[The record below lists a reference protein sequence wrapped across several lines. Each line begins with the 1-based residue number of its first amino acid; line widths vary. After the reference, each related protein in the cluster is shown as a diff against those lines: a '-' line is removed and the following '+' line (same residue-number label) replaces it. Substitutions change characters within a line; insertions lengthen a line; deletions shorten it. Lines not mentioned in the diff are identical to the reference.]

1 MQWRALRGGKGIKAK
16 ASSLISP
23 SNDCAANGGSERRW
37 VVESN
42 AERLVAS
49 SNEPDFALLPLSP
62 RKAHHCTRRVSRSPP
77 SFSSSAAG
85 WLSLSS
91 VSVWSSGAAG
101 APLPPQ
107 QKEKGWLVE
116 WRVRVARLSRFFPPL
131 PPPAPLLLSS
141 LRGLRAVLFGLPL
154 PQLLRASFACFV
166 SQRSTAR
173 WPPNNNNQQKACC
186 SFSVRAL
193 SRCLGWSLRVCA
205 REVDRSI
212 GSVSLSV
219 CE

>member
-1 MQWRALRGGKGIKAK
+1 MGIKAK
-16 ASSLISP
+16 ASSLISSP
-23 SNDCAANGGSERRW
+23 NDCAANGGSERRW
-37 VVESN
+37 VVKSN

-62 RKAHHCTRRVSRSPP
+62 RKARHCTRRVSRSPP
-77 SFSSSAAG
+77 SSSSSAAG
-85 WLSLSS
+85 WLSLFS

-101 APLPPQ
+101 APPLPQ
-107 QKEKGWLVE
+107 QQQEKEWLVE

-131 PPPAPLLLSS
+131 PPPAPLLPSS

-154 PQLLRASFACFV
+154 PQLLRASFACLV

-193 SRCLGWSLRVCA
+193 SRCLDWSLRVCA